1 MNYNGGRMSEPFDE
15 SEDPKEMMAEFLSQ
29 FMSAGTSEYLYRRHY
44 CDIVAHKV
52 YNEFGVDGM
61 CELMMAMDKRADW
74 ISDIIIEA
82 PDLDNIAF
90 KKYGTF
96 DAELAK
102 KARHTKALEELNQKL
117 WRLRR
122 KYARLI
128 VDEIMGEEEE
138 EIQS

>member
-1 MNYNGGRMSEPFDE
+1 MEEYDDSE
-15 SEDPKEMMAEFLSQ
+15 KEPPAEMIAEFISQ
-29 FMSAGTSEYLYRRHY
+29 FMATDGAEQIYRKHY

-61 CELMMAMDKRADW
+61 CELLISMDKRAQW
-74 ISDIIIEA
+74 ISDILIESS
-82 PDLDNIAF
+82 DLDDIAF

-96 DAELAK
+96 DPDLAM
-102 KARHTKALEELNQKL
+102 KARNTKAIQEMNEKL

-128 VDEIMGEEEE
+128 VDEIIGGSE
-138 EIQS
+138 